1 MPPLINPDPTS
12 SARATDAVHELYLN
26 IHGFAVRIS
35 AQAPTVRD
43 GLRRD
48 FAYFSG
54 AGRPPEYALHLRLF
68 SLPPK
73 RRKSWPGLPALTTR
87 DYVAFDQDGIR
98 RVRYWD
104 SAEAEFH
111 PRLRELH
118 ITCADLPRLH
128 ELAYLALLSKAGEA
142 LDCRGLHR
150 IHALGFEWK
159 GAGALLLL
167 PSGGGKSVL
176 ALELARATEAG
187 IFSDDTPLLTQDG
200 RVLAF
205 PLRWGFQHSYP
216 LEGIP
221 GGFVRPF
228 LRRRH
233 GPKHL
238 VDIDYF
244 RGSIRAEAPV
254 KWLFLGRRG
263 TQPGIEPIGR
273 PAALWPLAVNLVA
286 GHGVAQMAEYMI
298 GWSAGDLARLASIA
312 CSRLALAATLLRQAG
327 LCRFTLGPRA
337 DKNARALTGFLRDRQ

>member
-1 MPPLINPDPTS
+1 MPPLKSPNPTLS
-12 SARATDAVHELYLN
+12 TCATDAVPEFYLD
-26 IHGFAVRIS
+26 IHGFVVRVS
-35 AQAPTVRD
+35 AQEPAVRD

-48 FAYFSG
+48 FAYFVS
-54 AGRPPEYALHLRLF
+54 AGRTQEHALHLRLF
-68 SLPPK
+68 SRPPERGK
-73 RRKSWPGLPALTTR
+73 RWPGLPALTTR
-87 DYVAFDQDGIR
+87 DYAAFDQDGIR

-111 PRLRELH
+111 PRLGELR
-118 ITCADLPRLH
+118 ISCADLPRLH

-142 LDCRGLHR
+142 LDRRGLHR
-150 IHALGFEWK
+150 IHALGLEWK

-200 RVLAF
+200 RMLAF

-221 GGFVRPF
+221 GGFVRPL

-244 RGSIRAEAPV
+244 RGSLRAEAPV

-263 TQPGIEPIGR
+263 ARPGIEPISR
-273 PAALWPLAVNLVA
+273 PAALWPLALNLVV

-298 GWSAGDLARLASIA
+298 GWSADDLARLASIA
-312 CSRLALAATLLRQAG
+312 RSRLALAATLLRHAG

-337 DKNARALTGFLRDRQ
+337 DENARALTGFLRDRQ